1 MIRNKKI
8 LLIIAIILIILLTGC
23 NEKNKNDDLNEKVK
37 QELDYIDIQTVSVL
51 NKLNNITLRNY
62 IITEEEIQNKDQSTT
77 EKSGSGEKGQ
87 QNSQNEQKESD
98 SQSSSDSKLEETNV
112 TVTSMEPQS
121 ILALDE
127 TKIEWD
133 VIRNKVETIN
143 EAWSIILLD
152 LSNVN
157 IDSNDI
163 LGFSNALNDTMIS
176 VKEENKTNTLI
187 NASKMYSYI
196 PKY

>member
-157 IDSNDI
+157 IDSND
-163 LGFSNALNDTMIS
+163 D
-176 VKEENKTNTLI
+176 KC
-187 NASKMYSYI
+187 
-196 PKY
+196 